1 MHRRSVLGLASSL
14 IVVAAVGCTKGVAK
28 GRATVVAQHIKSNFF
43 SDGPEAEVSAY
54 FHNARGA
61 HHYPSIADGSS
72 AGVALVAPT
81 GDWFA
86 VFGTNFG
93 NEQLYGSND
102 AQEYKFSRYSMTDG
116 TIVKTD
122 LVGIHQSTDWSSP
135 VHISANAQYVASKSE
150 FPGDQSLRILDVVRQ
165 KMISLKLNSVDRPW
179 LLSISDEGR
188 ILVLDDT
195 DLRLH
200 DGHSGQLISSVSL
213 NSRKV
218 NGIHGRILKDDRTAV
233 LITNTW
239 AFMINL
245 ESMTV
250 EREQRIEGGSES
262 DVPLPVSE
270 VGFDSRQ
277 YAWLRQKS
285 GKLILMVQDLES
297 GEIEVLWTADK
308 PDSFVS
314 LTVPTPTFARYIR
327 SEKVKKAAMGK
338 L

>member
-14 IVVAAVGCTKGVAK
+14 MVVTAVGCVAK

-54 FHNARGA
+54 FDNARGA
-61 HHYPSIADGSS
+61 HRYPSITDGSS

-93 NEQLYGSND
+93 DEQLYGSTD
-102 AQEYKFSRYSMTDG
+102 TTQEYKFSRYSMTDG
-116 TIVKTD
+116 KIVKTD
-122 LVGIHQSTDWSSP
+122 LGGIYHSTDWSSP
-135 VHISANAQYVASKSE
+135 VHISANGKYVASKSE
-150 FPGDQSLRILDVVRQ
+150 IPGDQSLRILDVVRQ
-165 KMISLKLNSVDRPW
+165 KMISLKLKAVDRPW

-188 ILVLDDT
+188 ILVLDDI

-200 DGHSGQLISSVSL
+200 DGESGQLISSVSP

-218 NGIHGRILKDDRTAV
+218 NGIHGRILKGGRTAV

-277 YAWLRQKS
+277 YAWLRQES

-308 PDSFVS
+308 ADGFVS

-327 SEKVKKAAMGK
+327 SEKIKKAAMGK